1 MKKVLLA
8 AFSLAFFQ
16 YGEAQPYLT
25 NMGGTYVKVTDYTQ
39 VKDKDI
45 VIFASHSTQNDKDE
59 VRIMTT
65 LSADK
70 TGMFGYYTYG
80 TYEEDNG
87 MPTTITLSDVNKEE
101 FPYEY
106 AVNWGKTQS
115 SEQNLSLQD
124 ISGKYLAGEGSKAT
138 SMSLSDTEVMCYVTN
153 SPRVAGYII
162 LYVAEKF
169 LRCVNNI
176 NTNGYFYKY
185 DGTPNT
191 TNNVDIYRK
200 VHEVSL
206 SEDGFATFYY
216 GSNDVV
222 LPAGM
227 KAYTYQLDGEKLT
240 YSHEFD
246 GDKGDVVPHST
257 GVILKGSPNTT
268 YTMDVKNTQTDNSY
282 ENVLRGTDDNVST
295 KSDGDAD
302 NSKYYAFCNGDKGL
316 GFYFANDNGAAFVN
330 TAHKAYLCLED
341 EVASKGFTMSLPGY
355 TPTDVRICESVS
367 DALRPNTS
375 NEWHDL
381 TGRRVSKP
389 TKGMYI
395 RNGKIVAV
403 Q

>member
-1 MKKVLLA
+1 MKKTLLA
-8 AFSLAFFQ
+8 ALSLAFFQ
-16 YGEAQPYLT
+16 YSEAQPYLT

-65 LSADK
+65 ASLDLQ
-70 TGMFGYYTYG
+70 GRFGFYTY
-80 TYEEDNG
+80 ENNEVDNG
-87 MPTTITLSDVNKEE
+87 MPASITLSEVNKENY
-101 FPYEY
+101 PYEY
-106 AVNWGKTQS
+106 VVNWTKTQS
-115 SEQNLSLQD
+115 AAQYLSLQD
-124 ISGKYLAGEGSKAT
+124 INGKYIEETKGSNNSMCLSEKENKNSAVRNGNISGYVIFDTGEK
-138 SMSLSDTEVMCYVTN
+138 MLLC
-153 SPRVAGYII
+153 
-162 LYVAEKF
+162 L
-169 LRCVNNI
+169 NNA
-176 NTNGYFYKY
+176 NQNGYF
-185 DGTPNT
+185 
-191 TNNVDIYRK
+191 TNLGGRQNYTNDVDIYRK

-216 GSNDVV
+216 GSNDVI

-246 GDKGDVVPHST
+246 GDRGDVVPHST

-367 DALRPNTS
+367 ETLRSNTS

-389 TKGMYI
+389 MKGMYI
-395 RNGKIVAV
+395 RDGKIVAV

>member
-1 MKKVLLA
+1 MKKTLLA
-8 AFSLAFFQ
+8 ALSLAFFQ
-16 YGEAQPYLT
+16 YSEAQPYLT

-39 VKDKDI
+39 VKDQDI

-65 LSADK
+65 LSADQ

-80 TYEEDNG
+80 SYEEVNG
-87 MPTTITLSDVNKEE
+87 MPTTITLSDVNKEG

-115 SEQNLSLQD
+115 TAQYLSLQN
-124 ISGKYLAGEGSKAT
+124 IAGKYIGESGTSPKSMCLLTTENKKSAVRNGNTSDYVIFDTGDKSLYCWNDAT
-138 SMSLSDTEVMCYVTN
+138 Q
-153 SPRVAGYII
+153 
-162 LYVAEKF
+162 
-169 LRCVNNI
+169 
-176 NTNGYFYKY
+176 NGYFSNY
-185 DGTPNT
+185 GSI
-191 TNNVDIYRK
+191 TNYMNKVNIYRK

-216 GSNDVV
+216 GSNDVS

-268 YTMDVKNTQTDNSY
+268 YTMDVKNTQTANSY
-282 ENVLRGTDDNVST
+282 TNVLRGTDDNVST

-367 DALRPNTS
+367 ETLRSNTS
-375 NEWHDL
+375 KEWYDL

-389 TKGMYI
+389 MKGMYI
-395 RNGKIVAV
+395 REGKIVAV

>member
-1 MKKVLLA
+1 MKKTLLA
-8 AFSLAFFQ
+8 ALSLAFFQ
-16 YGEAQPYLT
+16 YSEAQPYLT

-45 VIFASHSTQNDKDE
+45 VVFASHSTQNDKDE

-65 LSADK
+65 VAKDK
-70 TGMFGYYTYG
+70 TGRFGFYAYG
-80 TYEEDNG
+80 DYVDA
-87 MPTTITLSDVNKEE
+87 MPETIILSEVNKEGA
-101 FPYEY
+101 PYEY
-106 AVNWGKTQS
+106 AVSLGKKTSTTQDVYV
-115 SEQNLSLQD
+115 QD
-124 ISGKYLAGEGSKAT
+124 INKMFIAADENKNGTMA
-138 SMSLSDTEVMCYVTN
+138 LSDVEAECYVSNFANTN
-153 SPRVAGYII
+153 IDYVV
-162 LYVAEKF
+162 LYVCGRM
-169 LRCVNNI
+169 LRCED
-176 NTNGYFYKY
+176 NTNANNGYFCNYGRRENY
-185 DGTPNT
+185 
-191 TNNVDIYRK
+191 TNDVDIYRK

-216 GSNDVV
+216 GSNDVS

-268 YTMDVKNTQTDNSY
+268 YTMDVKNTQTANSY
-282 ENVLRGTDDNVST
+282 TNVLRGTDDNVST

-316 GFYFANDNGAAFVN
+316 GFYFANDNGAAFIN

-367 DALRPNTS
+367 ETLRSNTY

-389 TKGMYI
+389 MKGMYI
-395 RNGKIVAV
+395 RDGKIVAV